1 MEGDKSNLK
10 SVILNSVKQLSSE
23 PDFFNQLCLTRRS
36 FNKIIL
42 CGMGGSALVGDFF
55 DYLKEQKHI
64 PLSLPIP
71 LTTHRSYAL
80 PPEADH
86 HSLIICISYSGD
98 TEETIS
104 AYNEAKKQNLE
115 VAAITYGGKLA
126 DLCKQ
131 NNTPWIKI
139 PQDKM
144 PPRFSLGYQ
153 LIALTKIFMAYGL
166 LASSAKDEAVLLA
179 ENIDP
184 SLVENDARIICTKL
198 AHKVPVIYSSKDN
211 ELLAKLWKIQFNE
224 NAKVPAFY
232 NSFPELNHN
241 EMVGWTRSLG
251 PFSFLFLQ
259 DENDSPEIKKR
270 MQLTTK
276 LLQAKNLPVEFVKVS
291 GLTPL
296 EKLFR
301 SLVFGDW
308 LSYHLALFYGVDPT
322 PVEMVEEF
330 KKLLK
335 N

>member
-1 MEGDKSNLK
+1 MEGDKSNLRLI
-10 SVILNSVKQLSSE
+10 ILNSIKQLASE
-23 PDFFNQLCLTRRS
+23 PDFFNQLCLARRS
-36 FNKIIL
+36 FDKIIL
-42 CGMGGSALVGDFF
+42 CGMGGSALVGDLF
-55 DYLKEQKHI
+55 DYLKEQKYL
-64 PLSLPIP
+64 PLSLSIP
-71 LTTHRSYAL
+71 LITHRSYEL
-80 PPEADH
+80 PPDVNQ
-86 HSLIICISYSGD
+86 HSLIICVSYSGQ

-104 AYNEAKKQNLE
+104 AYQSAKKQNLE

-126 DLCKQ
+126 DFCKQ

-166 LASSAKDEAVLLA
+166 LASSAKDEAVSLA
-179 ENIDP
+179 NSIDP
-184 SLVENDARIICTKL
+184 SLVENDATTLCSRLVNKI
-198 AHKVPVIYSSKDN
+198 PVIYSSKDN
-211 ELLAKLWKIQFNE
+211 ELIARLWKIQFNE

-232 NSFPELNHN
+232 NYFPELNHN

-259 DENDSPEIKKR
+259 DDNDSPEIKKR
-270 MQLTTK
+270 MQLTAK
-276 LLQAKNLPVEFVKVS
+276 LLQAKNLPVEFVKIS
-291 GLTPL
+291 GLTSL

-308 LSYHLALFYGVDPT
+308 LSYHLALFYGIDPY

-330 KKLLK
+330 KKLL
-335 N
+335 NN

>member
-1 MEGDKSNLK
+1 MEGDKSHLR
-10 SVILNSVKQLSSE
+10 SIILNLTKQLASE

-55 DYLKEQKHI
+55 NYLKEQKYL

-71 LTTHRSYAL
+71 LATHRSYKL

-86 HSLIICISYSGD
+86 HSLIICVSYSGN

-115 VAAITYGGKLA
+115 VAAITYGGRLA

-166 LASSAKDEAVLLA
+166 LASSAKDEAVSLA
-179 ENIDP
+179 ESINP
-184 SLVENDARIICTKL
+184 SLVENDARTLCLKL
-198 AHKVPVIYSSKDN
+198 AHKIPVIYSSQNNK
-211 ELLAKLWKIQFNE
+211 LIARLWKIQFNE
-224 NAKVPAFY
+224 NAKIPAFY
-232 NSFPELNHN
+232 NYFPELNHN
-241 EMVGWTRSLG
+241 EMVGWTKNLG
-251 PFSFLFLQ
+251 PFFFLFLQ

-270 MQLTTK
+270 MQLTAK
-276 LLQAKNLPVEFVKVS
+276 LIQDKNLPVEFIKIN
-291 GLTPL
+291 GLTSL

-308 LSYHLALFYGVDPT
+308 LSYHLALFYGIDPY

-330 KKLLK
+330 KKLL
-335 N
+335 NS

>member
-1 MEGDKSNLK
+1 MEGDKSNLRLI
-10 SVILNSVKQLSSE
+10 ILNSIKQLASE
-23 PDFFNQLCLTRRS
+23 PDFFNQLCLARRS
-36 FNKIIL
+36 FDKIIL

-55 DYLKEQKHI
+55 SYLKEQKYL

-71 LTTHRSYAL
+71 LITHRSYEL
-80 PPEADH
+80 PSDASH
-86 HSLIICISYSGD
+86 NSLIICVSYSGD

-104 AYNEAKKQNLE
+104 AYQAAKKDNLE
-115 VAAITYGGKLA
+115 VAVITYGGQLA
-126 DLCKQ
+126 DFCKR

-179 ENIDP
+179 GSLDP
-184 SLVENDARIICTKL
+184 SLMENDARALCSKL
-198 AHKVPVIYSSKDN
+198 VHKIPVIYSSSGN
-211 ELLAKLWKIQFNE
+211 ELIARLWKIQFNE

-241 EMVGWTRSLG
+241 EMVGWTKSLG

-270 MQLTTK
+270 MQLTAK
-276 LLQAKNLPVEFVKVS
+276 LLQEKNLSVEFIKIN

-301 SLVFGDW
+301 SLILGDW
-308 LSYHLALFYGVDPT
+308 LSYHLALFYGIDPY

-330 KKLLK
+330 KKLL
-335 N
+335 NN